1 MDKATDK
8 EKERQDEDNRRKEE
22 YRYISNKE
30 ETKRHERKATR
41 KGNKDDE
48 FEIER
53 D

>member
-30 ETKRHERKATR
+30 ETKRHERKDTR
-41 KGNKDDE
+41 KSNKDDE